1 MLRIKIMVVI
11 SLVFLLSSPGLLHS
25 QTKPFILFDVL
36 PGADH
41 TVLTQWRMTPEI
53 DTLPFEVERSRD
65 KRNWERIA
73 SVAADSSHRYS
84 STDMQP
90 GEGLIYY
97 RVRQVGSKDRFLY
110 TRLKWVQIS
119 ETGKLYI
126 WPNPA
131 KSVLHV
137 KTPYIKGSIDII
149 DPGGKH
155 ILKIT
160 ITDFIT
166 DIPTIR
172 LSRGIYFLHVR
183 NENEILIEKFV
194 KK

>member
-1 MLRIKIMVVI
+1 MLRIKFIVVV
-11 SLVFLLSSPGLLHS
+11 SFVFLLISPGLLHS

-65 KRNWERIA
+65 KRTWERIA
-73 SVAADSSHRYS
+73 SVAAHSSHQYS
-84 STDMQP
+84 STDTQP

-97 RVRQVGSKDRFLY
+97 RVRQVGSKGKFLY
-110 TRLKWVQIS
+110 TGVNWVQIS

-137 KTPYIKGSIDII
+137 KTPYVKGSMDII

-172 LSRGIYFLHVR
+172 LSKGIYFLHVR
-183 NENEILIEKFV
+183 YENEILVEKFV
-194 KK
+194 KE